1 MTAHPPLHLVHQP
14 MALGIDVGGTHLRAA
29 LVDAR
34 GNIVRLVRRKIEARD
49 PDSLLDAMEGAK
61 TDLDYGHQFV
71 PMGLG
76 IAAQIWLENGVV
88 ALAPNLGW
96 RDVPFGAMLEERF
109 GQPVRMVNDLNAIAF
124 GESVCGA
131 GHGTRD
137 MVCVFVGTG
146 VGMGAVAG
154 GRVVEGA
161 DGLATELG
169 HIKVDSV
176 LTGRQCGCGERG
188 CLEAYASGRHLPA
201 LLLAKHDEGLTCALV
216 EEVGREPGH
225 LTADRIDAAA
235 QAGDKAAQAVW
246 LDIAEL
252 LGQAIGNTVTL
263 FNPRVLVLGGGVLTS
278 APSLMTMVH
287 TSIRRYAAASARVR
301 LEVRSTTL
309 VDNAGVIGSALLAL
323 STAP

>member
-1 MTAHPPLHLVHQP
+1 

-34 GNIVRLVRRKIEARD
+34 GNIVRLVRRKLDDKD
-49 PDSLLDAMEGAK
+49 PKSLLDAMEAAK
-61 TDLDYGHQFV
+61 NDLDYGHQFV

-76 IAAQIWLENGVV
+76 IAGQIWLGNGVV

-96 RDVPFGAMLEERF
+96 RDVPFGAMLEQRF

-124 GESVCGA
+124 GESICGA
-131 GHGTRD
+131 GEGTQD
-137 MVCVFVGTG
+137 MICVFVGTG

-161 DGLATELG
+161 DGMATELG

-176 LTGRQCGCGERG
+176 LTGRTCGCGERG

-201 LLLAKHDEGLTCALV
+201 LVTAKHQEGLHSDWVASCQDD
-216 EEVGREPGH
+216 PKK
-225 LTADRIDAAA
+225 LTADRIDEHAA
-235 QAGDKAAQAVW
+235 AGDKACQALW
-246 LDIAEL
+246 IDIAEI

-287 TSIRRYAAASARVR
+287 TSIRRYAAASARVN
-301 LEVRSTTL
+301 LDVRSTTL

-323 STAP
+323 SSKA

>member
-1 MTAHPPLHLVHQP
+1 

-29 LVDAR
+29 LVDTR
-34 GNIVRLVRRKIEARD
+34 GNIVRLVRRKLEAKD
-49 PDSLLDAMEGAK
+49 PQSLLDAMEAAK
-61 TDLDYGHQFV
+61 NDLDYGHQFV

-76 IAAQIWLENGVV
+76 IAGQIWLGNGVV

-96 RDVPFGAMLEERF
+96 RDVPFGAMLEQRF

-124 GESVCGA
+124 GESICGA
-131 GHGTRD
+131 GEGTQD
-137 MVCVFVGTG
+137 MICVFVGTG

-161 DGLATELG
+161 DGMATELG
-169 HIKVDSV
+169 HVKVDSV
-176 LTGRQCGCGERG
+176 LTGRTCGCGERG

-201 LLLAKHDEGLTCALV
+201 LVIAKHQEGLTSEWVASCQDD
-216 EEVGREPGH
+216 PSK
-225 LTADRIDAAA
+225 LTADRIDEHAAA
-235 QAGDKAAQAVW
+235 GDRACQALW
-246 LDIAEL
+246 IDIAEI

-287 TSIRRYAAASARVR
+287 TSIRRYAGASARAN
-301 LEVRSTTL
+301 LDVRSTTL

-323 STAP
+323 TAKT

>member
-1 MTAHPPLHLVHQP
+1 

-29 LVDAR
+29 LVDTR
-34 GNIVRLVRRKIEARD
+34 GNIVRLVRRKIEDKD
-49 PDSLLDAMEGAK
+49 PKSLLDAMDAAK
-61 TDLDYGHQFV
+61 ADLDYGHQYV

-76 IAAQIWLENGVV
+76 IAAQIWLESGVI

-131 GHGTRD
+131 GEGTHD

-161 DGLATELG
+161 DGMATELG
-169 HIKVDSV
+169 HVKVDSV
-176 LTGRQCGCGERG
+176 LTGRTCGCGERG

-201 LLLAKHDEGLTCALV
+201 LVLAKHKEGLSSALCDQYIDTPV
-216 EEVGREPGH
+216 H
-225 LTADRIDAAA
+225 LTADRIDEAA
-235 QAGDKAAQAVW
+235 QAGDKACQALW
-246 LDIAEL
+246 IDIAEI
-252 LGQAIGNTVTL
+252 LGQSIGNTVTL

-278 APSLMTMVH
+278 APSLMTMVQ
-287 TSIRRYAAASARVR
+287 TSIQRYAGASSRTR
-301 LEVRSTTL
+301 LQIRSTTL
-309 VDNAGVIGSALLAL
+309 VDNAGVIGAAMLAL
-323 STAP
+323 TKS